1 MLLRPLFLISLAVF
15 LYLSPALAAGKYP
28 QALPDMRV
36 SKGKNDIAEAW
47 LSKPT
52 KRYQHFVL
60 GSSYE
65 AGAVNVRLRNGKLLT
80 HVLDK
85 NSVFEDRMARLRD
98 LDGDGKDEVIVVR
111 AYLKSGAAL
120 SVYGVK
126 NNKLQLLAETPDMG
140 HPFGWLNPAGIA
152 DFDGDGKL
160 EIAFVR
166 KPHVLGQ
173 LELWEYS
180 TGSLRLDMQV
190 GGTSNHAIGSKSLG
204 LSAVADFN
212 GDGVMDL
219 AVPSRGQSALR
230 FFSFKAGVKQ
240 ISRKAL
246 PVRASSDFSVVKQ
259 NGKNAVRV
267 GLANGKSLIVSP

>member
-1 MLLRPLFLISLAVF
+1 MFLNALFCSLAAVLLF
-15 LYLSPALAAGKYP
+15 VSPSFAGDKYP
-28 QALPDMRV
+28 EALPDLRV
-36 SKGKNDIAEAW
+36 SKGNNNIAEAW
-47 LSKPT
+47 LSQPT

-65 AGAVNVRLRNGKLLT
+65 AGAVNVRLRNGKTLT
-80 HVLDK
+80 HVLDRK
-85 NSVFEDRMARLRD
+85 SVFEDRVARLRD

-126 NNKLQLLAETPDMG
+126 NNQLQLLAETPDMG

-219 AVPSRGQSALR
+219 AIPSRGQSALR
-230 FFSFKAGVKQ
+230 FFSFKGGVKQ
-240 ISRKAL
+240 ISKKAL
-246 PVRASSDFSVVKQ
+246 PVRASSDFSVVKR

-267 GLANGKSLIVSP
+267 GLANGKSLVVSP